1 MPRTRPPYPPEF
13 RQEAVRLVVSSGK
26 PLVAIA
32 RELGI
37 AGETL
42 RSWVKQAQVDAGERD
57 GLTSEEWEELRRLR
71 RENRILQE
79 EREILKKAAAFF
91 ARETDQRR

>member
-1 MPRTRPPYPPEF
+1 MPNTRPPYPPEF
-13 RQEAVRLVVSSGK
+13 RQEAVRLVGSAGK
-26 PLVAIA
+26 PLAAIA
-32 RELGI
+32 RELGV
-37 AGETL
+37 AVETL
-42 RSWVKQAQVDAGERD
+42 RSWVRQAQVDAGVRE
-57 GLTSEEWEELRRLR
+57 GLTSEEREELRRLR

>member
-13 RQEAVRLVVSSGK
+13 RLEAVRLVQSSGK
-26 PLVAIA
+26 AIVEVA

-42 RSWVKQAQVDAGERD
+42 RSWVKQAQVDAGERE
-57 GLTSEEWEELRRLR
+57 GLTSEEREELRRLR
-71 RENRILQE
+71 RQVRILEE
-79 EREILKKAAAFF
+79 EREILKKAATFF
-91 ARETDQRR
+91 ARETDRR